1 MFNTDLLNKPMPTK
15 LTASLARQNFSDIL
29 SRAEYRGE
37 RVIVHRG
44 KKAVAAVVPIED
56 VELLERLEDEIDI
69 AAARKALK
77 DPRTIPWEKIKKD
90 LKL

>member
-1 MFNTDLLNKPMPTK
+1 MSGK
-15 LTASLARQNFSDIL
+15 LTASIARQNFSDIL

-44 KKAVAAVVPIED
+44 KKAVAAIVPIED
-56 VELLERLEDEIDI
+56 VELLEKLEDEIDI
-69 AAARKALK
+69 AAARQALK
-77 DPRTIPWEKIKKD
+77 DPHTIPWATIKKK

>member
-1 MFNTDLLNKPMPTK
+1 MCTGRLEMLDK
-15 LTASLARQNFSDIL
+15 LTASEARQNFSNIL

-56 VELLERLEDEIDI
+56 VELLERLEDEIDV

>member
-1 MFNTDLLNKPMPTK
+1 VASAELRVQISDAADSADCIVTHLWYKLYKMCYYMFNTDLLNKPMPTK

-56 VELLERLEDEIDI
+56 L
-69 AAARKALK
+69 
-77 DPRTIPWEKIKKD
+77 
-90 LKL
+90 

>member
-1 MFNTDLLNKPMPTK
+1 LYQLVKHMPTN
-15 LTASLARQNFSDIL
+15 LTASLARQNFSDVL

-56 VELLERLEDEIDI
+56 VELLERLEDEIDV

>member
-1 MFNTDLLNKPMPTK
+1 MPAK

-56 VELLERLEDEIDI
+56 VELLEKLEDEMDI
-69 AAARKALK
+69 AAAREALK
-77 DPRTIPWEKIKKD
+77 DPRTIPWGKIKKD

>member
-1 MFNTDLLNKPMPTK
+1 MLDK
-15 LTASLARQNFSDIL
+15 LTASEARQNFSDIL

-56 VELLERLEDEIDI
+56 VKLLERLEDEIDV